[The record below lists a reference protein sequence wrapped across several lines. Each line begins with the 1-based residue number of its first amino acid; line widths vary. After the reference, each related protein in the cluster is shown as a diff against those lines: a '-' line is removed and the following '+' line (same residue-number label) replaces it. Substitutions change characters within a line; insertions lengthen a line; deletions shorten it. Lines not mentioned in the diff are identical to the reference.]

1 MSTAE
6 VTTVRKAS
14 RGRQAIAIQP
24 IENRDRR
31 QVTFSKR
38 KSGIFKKGSELT
50 LLCDAKVAIIIFS
63 NSGKPYAMGSPSVDE
78 VLRLAAPLPGGGDDR
93 APALLPAV
101 PDRAAVEATV
111 RQLEQTTAL
120 VAAEKL
126 RMRAIGDRVVQAAK
140 GRRFWWEADVEML
153 GAAELPEFARALQ
166 RLRHNLR
173 HHIEKLLGK
182 Q

>member
-1 MSTAE
+1 
-6 VTTVRKAS
+6 
-14 RGRQAIAIQP
+14 
-24 IENRDRR
+24 
-31 QVTFSKR
+31 
-38 KSGIFKKGSELT
+38 
-50 LLCDAKVAIIIFS
+50 
-63 NSGKPYAMGSPSVDE
+63 MGSPSVDD
-78 VLRLAAPLPGGGDDR
+78 VLRLIAPLPGDDDDR

-126 RMRAIGDRVVQAAK
+126 WMRAIWDRVVQAAK

-166 RLRHNLR
+166 RLRH
-173 HHIEKLLGK
+173 HIEKLLGK